1 MSDNEGSSELSN
13 MNSRILAN
21 LHNEVHREK
30 ESYKAFSDDDIE
42 LDAEGDSDD
51 EIDAQGDDKDD
62 EVDDAQDAQVHVGDS
77 PAAQVLEDDEQL
89 AQGDNNAG
97 GVEGGRQNKERDEP
111 RRKNPKNI
119 SSDINKANMIG
130 KRLRGRQS
138 TTNKSGKKGKTTPL
152 LPQHY

>member
-21 LHNEVHREK
+21 LHNEVHRAK
-30 ESYKAFSDDDIE
+30 EPHKAFSDDDSE
-42 LDAEGDSDD
+42 LDGEGDSDA
-51 EIDAQGDDKDD
+51 EIDVQGDDEVD

-77 PAAQVLEDDEQL
+77 PAAQVFEDDEQL
-89 AQGDNNAG
+89 AQGDNVD
-97 GVEGGRQNKERDEP
+97 GVEEGGQNKEHNEP

-119 SSDINKANMIG
+119 SSDINQANIIG
-130 KRLRGRQS
+130 KQLRDRKS
-138 TTNKSGKKGKTTPL
+138 PTNKSAKKGKTTPL